1 MPNNTG
7 LAAIWIISNSNHGT
21 NTDRE
26 TQGRNTTMAN
36 ETRRVA
42 GVNPL
47 AIKQASMLDELT
59 FDHFDTVHTANL
71 IKRTSAAIVR
81 DDILRCFAPVTKGKG
96 NDWSIIDAWPLAD
109 SGRTEDGE
117 IDYSCNNPDYTKTI
131 NGKRTVW
138 VSYFDTIVLRSP
150 RAMALQSQKENISD
164 TLKNT
169 KNVTIGVKLEYE
181 GDGKTLDTQLSSYKA
196 TFKNAVRLV
205 QAERRAAEFYPELKI
220 AFHRDTDG
228 DVKQKA
234 EPMMIFP
241 QELPLVGI
249 NLTVSQFCKLDFEL
263 VHTSGE
269 TEPQKKWDI
278 LMSSLTREPPEKED
292 EDNIE
297 ITNSVRF
304 ETGAASML
312 DWLRSDKNVSSL
324 YNKIDGKK
332 NIGDVADYLLTIDG
346 LATELDDIRTHF
358 SRKIDLARDY
368 INEREKEE
376 EAADTA
382 VKVA

>member
-1 MPNNTG
+1 MIT
-7 LAAIWIISNSNHGT
+7 
-21 NTDRE
+21 E
-26 TQGRNTTMAN
+26 V
-36 ETRRVA
+36 RRVA

-47 AIKQASMLDELT
+47 AIKQASMLDDAT
-59 FDHFDTVHTANL
+59 FEHFDVVHSANL

-81 DDILRCFAPVTKGKG
+81 DDILRCFAPEVKGKG
-96 NDWSIIDAWPLAD
+96 RDWAIIDAWPTVD

-117 IDYSCNNPDYTKTI
+117 IDYSCNNPDWTKTI

-150 RAMALQSQKENISD
+150 RAMAIQSEKENISD
-164 TLKNT
+164 TLKNS
-169 KNVTIGVKLEYE
+169 KNVAIGQKLESE
-181 GDGKTLDTQLSSYKA
+181 GDMKTLDTKLSAYKQ
-196 TFKNAVRLV
+196 TFKQAVRLV
-205 QAERRAAEFYPELKI
+205 QAERHAAEYYPELKVM
-220 AFHRDTDG
+220 FHRDTDG

-234 EPMMIFP
+234 EPMMIYP

-249 NLTVSQFCKLDFEL
+249 NLTVGQFTKLDFKL
-263 VHTSGE
+263 VADSQE

-278 LMSSLTREPPEKED
+278 LLSSLTREPPEDQED

-312 DWLRSDKNVSSL
+312 EWLRSDKNISKL
-324 YNKIDGKK
+324 YSKIDGAK
-332 NIGDVADYLLTIDG
+332 NIGDVADYLMTLDG
-346 LATELDDIRTHF
+346 LAVELDDVRSHF

-368 INEREKEE
+368 IDNREKEQNE
-376 EAADTA
+376 EAQ
-382 VKVA
+382 VVAAG

>member
-1 MPNNTG
+1 
-7 LAAIWIISNSNHGT
+7 
-21 NTDRE
+21 
-26 TQGRNTTMAN
+26 MAN
-36 ETRRVA
+36 ENRRVA

-47 AIKQASMLDELT
+47 AIQQASMLDDLT

-81 DDILRCFAPVTKGKG
+81 DDIIRCFAPPVTKGKKDF
-96 NDWSIIDAWPLAD
+96 DWSVIDAWPVVD

-117 IDYSCNNPDYTKTI
+117 IDFSCNNPDYTKTI

-150 RAMALQSQKENISD
+150 RAMALAAQKENEAD
-164 TLKNT
+164 LLKNT
-169 KNVTIGVKLEYE
+169 KNVNIGMKLESE
-181 GDGKTLDTQLSSYKA
+181 GTTKTLDTQLSAYKA

-205 QAERRAAEFYPELKI
+205 QAERRAAEYYPELKVS
-220 AFHRDTDG
+220 FHRDTDG
-228 DVKQKA
+228 DVKQRA

-241 QELPLVGI
+241 QDLPLLGI
-249 NLTVSQFCKLDFEL
+249 NLTVGQFCKLDFEL

-269 TEPQKKWDI
+269 TDPQKKWDV
-278 LMSSLTREPPEKED
+278 LLSSLTREPPDTED

-312 DWLRSDKNVSSL
+312 DWLRTDKNVSKL
-324 YNKIDGKK
+324 YSKIDGTK
-332 NIGDVADYLLTIDG
+332 NIGDVADYLMTLDG
-346 LATELDDIRTHF
+346 LATELDDVRSHF

-368 INEREKEE
+368 IDNREKAEREGGE
-376 EAADTA
+376 EAAA
-382 VKVA
+382 